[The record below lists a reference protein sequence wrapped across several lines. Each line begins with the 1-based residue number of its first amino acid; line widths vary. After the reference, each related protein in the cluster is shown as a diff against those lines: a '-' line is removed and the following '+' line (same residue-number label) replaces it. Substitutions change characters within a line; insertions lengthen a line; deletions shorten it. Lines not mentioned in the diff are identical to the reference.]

1 VNNSG
6 IRRNQRASGEIKGHP
21 AKSKGIRRNQRA
33 SGEIKGHPAGSEL
46 ERLRRH
52 PELPA
57 DPGTV
62 RWTVFKKFLTAVDWQ
77 RFTDGGVFVAF

>member
-33 SGEIKGHPAGSEL
+33 SGEIKGHPAKSKGIRQDQSWSVCEGIRNY
-46 ERLRRH
+46 RLI
-52 PELPA
+52 PEQS
-57 DPGTV
+57 DGQ
-62 RWTVFKKFLTAVDWQ
+62 FL
-77 RFTDGGVFVAF
+77 RNF